1 MTQSTGLLD
10 LSSQSDWT
18 SPETYDP
25 FTLNVTLRPWYW
37 AKRQR
42 LTTLRSVVR
51 TVCNVRINHHDRG
64 TQYMSATMNLNGRM
78 VKEGFRG

>member
-1 MTQSTGLLD
+1 MIQSTGLLD

-18 SPETYDP
+18 SPETNDP
-25 FTLNVTLRPWYW
+25 LTLNVTFRPWYW

-51 TVCNVRINHHDRG
+51 TVCNVCIHH
-64 TQYMSATMNLNGRM
+64 Q
-78 VKEGFRG
+78 